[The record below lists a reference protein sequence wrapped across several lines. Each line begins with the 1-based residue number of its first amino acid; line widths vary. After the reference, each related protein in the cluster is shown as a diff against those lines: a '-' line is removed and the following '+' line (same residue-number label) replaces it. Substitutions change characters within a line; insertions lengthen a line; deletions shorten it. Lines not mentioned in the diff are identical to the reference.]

1 MGQIGKVPEAIKQRI
16 RNKSVLN
23 LPNNPSERG
32 FTAEELKRRFANTV
46 VDTDTANAI
55 AQIDRVVDEINAE
68 NESLNGKIKG
78 YIKEFNKDD
87 WTLEEA
93 GTYKLAIPQSEHELE
108 AAHLEAMYVDF
119 NDGAELYR
127 TCVVCDWRF
136 LTVSKAVIVRID
148 CDLSAVSAYTG
159 KIIIKGE

>member
-1 MGQIGKVPEAIKQRI
+1 MGQIGKVPESIKQRI

-55 AQIDRVVDEINAE
+55 AQIDRIVDEINAE
-68 NESLNGKIKG
+68 NTSVNEKIKG
-78 YIKEFNKDD
+78 YIREFVKDD
-87 WTLEEA
+87 WVQERD
-93 GTYKLAIPQSEHELE
+93 GYKLTIPQSEHGLE
-108 AAHLEAMYVDF
+108 IAHVDDMFADF
-119 NDGAELYR
+119 NDGSELYR
-127 TCVVCDWRF
+127 TNVVCDWRF
-136 LTVSKAVIVRID
+136 LPVSKAIVVRID
-148 CDLSAVSAYTG
+148 VDLKSVSAYTG